1 MYVSNTLISWYLLHK
16 RDLPWRNTKNP
27 YIIWLSE
34 VILQQTRV
42 EQGLPYFNH
51 FVDKYPT
58 VTDLAN
64 ASEDE
69 VLRSW
74 QGLGYYSRA
83 RNLHSAAKQV
93 VKEFNAE
100 FPSTYHDLLK
110 LKGVGDY
117 TAAAIASF
125 AFKEACPVLDGNVF
139 RFISRYFGIHTP
151 INASSAKKEFI
162 SVLND
167 IIDSKQSDLFNQSI
181 MEFGAL
187 QCKPKNPDCSVC
199 PFMSSCF
206 AYNNDEVNILPIKE
220 KKLKRSVRHFYYFVH
235 RTDNTYV
242 LNKRIDKDIWQHLYE
257 FPLLESKEELE
268 EKNVLQQAIHQ
279 NLISNEFELIGISK
293 KIKHVLSHQ
302 DIYAKFFEIR
312 DPHFKHQNR
321 GKYLYI
327 KDDEIR
333 DFALP
338 RLIEQYLQK

>member
-1 MYVSNTLISWYLLHK
+1 MYVSNTLISWYLQHK

-64 ASEDE
+64 ASENE

-206 AYNNDEVNILPIKE
+206 AYNNDEINILPIKE

-242 LNKRIDKDIWQHLYE
+242 LNKRVDKDIWQHLYE
-257 FPLLESKEELE
+257 FPLLESKEELDE
-268 EKNVLQQAIHQ
+268 NNVLQQAIHQ
-279 NLISNEFELIGISK
+279 NLISKEFELIGISK

-312 DPHFKHQNR
+312 DPHFKHQNS

>member
-1 MYVSNTLISWYLLHK
+1 MYVSNTLISWYLQHK

-51 FVDKYPT
+51 FVDKYPSVT
-58 VTDLAN
+58 VLAN

-100 FPSTYHDLLK
+100 FPTTYQDLLK

-151 INASSAKKEFI
+151 INASSAKKEYI
-162 SVLND
+162 SILND
-167 IIDSKQSDLFNQSI
+167 IIDSTQPDLFNQSI

-187 QCKPKNPDCSVC
+187 QCKPKNPDCSIC
-199 PFMSSCF
+199 PFISSCSAF
-206 AYNNDEVNILPIKE
+206 KNNEVNILPIKE

-235 RTDNTYV
+235 RSDNTFI
-242 LNKRIDKDIWQHLYE
+242 LNKRTEKDIWQHLYE
-257 FPLLESKEELE
+257 FPLLESKQELE
-268 EKNVLQQAIHQ
+268 ENDVLNQAIHQ
-279 NLISNEFELIGISK
+279 NLISTEFELRGISK

-302 DIYAKFFEIR
+302 DIYAKFFEIH
-312 DPHFKHQNR
+312 DPHFQYQNR

>member
-1 MYVSNTLISWYLLHK
+1 MYVSNTLISWYLQHK

-64 ASEDE
+64 ASENE

-206 AYNNDEVNILPIKE
+206 AYNNDEINILPIKE

-242 LNKRIDKDIWQHLYE
+242 LNKRVDKDIWQHLYE

-268 EKNVLQQAIHQ
+268 ENNVLQQAIHQ
-279 NLISNEFELIGISK
+279 NLISKEFELIGISK

-312 DPHFKHQNR
+312 DPHFKHQNS